1 VPVAAGGAR
10 GIVRAVLAAGGG
22 GGAGRGER
30 GPLGR
35 NSGSDV
41 LGLGYM
47 GLFGSN
53 IFMGS
58 LVRVPLTLSN
68 PRVEF
73 HTLTLAC
80 G

>member
-10 GIVRAVLAAGGG
+10 GIVRAVLAGGG
-22 GGAGRGER
+22 GSGRGER

-35 NSGSDV
+35 TSGSDV

-53 IFMGS
+53 IFIGS